1 MRIKMLRDYGRLK
14 TDAEYEVD
22 DTTGKTLSAMGHAV
36 ETIVVAS
43 KKKRK
48 RRK

>member
-1 MRIKMLRDYGRLK
+1 MRIKMVRDYGRLK

-22 DTTGKTLSAMGHAV
+22 DTTGKTLVAMGNAV
-36 ETIVVAS
+36 VTIAVAR
-43 KKKRK
+43 KKKRR